1 MKRIMLL
8 IALFATTM
16 QVANAQKNITISGGV
31 KQIGAESNKMT
42 LWYVDESPSRDN
54 IYKDIDPIGKYALN
68 LNVRWTDNTTDKPFR
83 LFLEGQGYVGGI
95 MGLAFNGG
103 YAYCGTSKGKI
114 RIQPEIGAVLGYCS
128 KGLGEIENNDVY
140 IQVNNTKFQD
150 YTNVSVALRNA
161 YIGLKP
167 GISFVFP
174 AGVEREIGLGVNY
187 QISYKVGFLSFNGT
201 DQDGNQASEI
211 EYLTAKNVGF
221 YVDGYRTDK
230 NPYNPDGLEF
240 KIFYSF

>member
-1 MKRIMLL
+1 MKKIFLFM
-8 IALFATTM
+8 LFAM
-16 QVANAQKNITISGGV
+16 VLQVSNAQSGISVSGGV
-31 KQIGAESNKMT
+31 KLIGTEANTMT

-54 IYKDIDPIGKYALN
+54 IYKDIDPIGKYAVN
-68 LNVRWTDNTTDKPFR
+68 LGVRWTDDTPSKFR

-103 YAYCGTSKGKI
+103 YVYSGSSQGKV
-114 RIQPEIGAVLGYCS
+114 RVQPELGATLGYCS

-150 YTNVSVALRNA
+150 YTNVSVSLRNA
-161 YIGLKP
+161 YVGIKP
-167 GISFVFP
+167 GVSFVFN
-174 AGVEREIGLGVNY
+174 AGVEREIGIGINY
-187 QISYKVGFLSFNGT
+187 QISYKAGFLNFRGPDSNGSQT
-201 DQDGNQASEI
+201 SET
-211 EYLTAKNVGF
+211 EKLTANNLSF
-221 YVDGYRTDK
+221 YANGYRTGN

>member
-16 QVANAQKNITISGGV
+16 QVANAQSSISISGGV
-31 KQIGAESNKMT
+31 KLIGAEANTIT
-42 LWYVDESPSRDN
+42 LSYIDESPSRDN
-54 IYKDIDPIGKYALN
+54 IYKDIDPIGKYAVN
-68 LNVRWTDNTTDKPFR
+68 LNVRWTDDTDKPLR

-103 YAYCGTSKGKI
+103 YAYCGTSQGKV
-114 RIQPEIGAVLGYCS
+114 RIQPEIGVVLGYCS
-128 KGLGEIENNDVY
+128 KGLGMIENNDVY

-150 YTNVSVALRNA
+150 NTNVSVALRNA

-174 AGVEREIGLGVNY
+174 AGVEREIGLGINY
-187 QISYKVGFLSFNGT
+187 QISYKAGFLSFSGSG
-201 DQDGNQASEI
+201 QDGVQASDI
-211 EYLTAKNVGF
+211 EYLSENNVGF
-221 YVDGYRTDK
+221 YVEGYRTDK

-240 KIFYSF
+240 KVFYSF